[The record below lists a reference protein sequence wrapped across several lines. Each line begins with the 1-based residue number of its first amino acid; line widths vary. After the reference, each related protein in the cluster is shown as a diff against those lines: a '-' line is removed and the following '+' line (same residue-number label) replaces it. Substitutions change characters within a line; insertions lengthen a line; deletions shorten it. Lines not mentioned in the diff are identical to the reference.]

1 MIITPPPELRTPRLI
16 LEPLTVAH
24 ADAMFDVLSDPT
36 IYEYLDYG
44 PPPSREH
51 LQGVYLRLS
60 QGQSPDGQEGWF
72 NWIVTHPQRGPMG
85 VVQATVLAPHR
96 TAWVAYVLAQAHR
109 GQGFAREAT
118 AAMVDHLINVH
129 GIVTLLAMIEDAN
142 QPSRRLLLGLGF
154 APAQVD
160 HLERWG
166 DGVTPTERLLVREVG
181 RCVPGP
187 RL

>member
-51 LQGVYLRLS
+51 LQGVYLRLAH
-60 QGQSPDGQEGWF
+60 GQSPDGQEGWF
-72 NWIVTHPQRGPMG
+72 NWIVTHPERGPMG

-96 TAWVAYVLAQAHR
+96 TAWVAYVLAQTHR

-118 AAMVDHLINVH
+118 AAMIDHLINVQ
-129 GIVTLLAMIEDAN
+129 GMNTLLAMIEDAN
-142 QPSRRLLLGLGF
+142 DASRRLLLKLGF
-154 APAQVD
+154 AAADVD
-160 HLERWG
+160 QQARWG
-166 DGVTPTERLLVREVG
+166 VGMTATERLFARG
-181 RCVPGP
+181 
-187 RL
+187 